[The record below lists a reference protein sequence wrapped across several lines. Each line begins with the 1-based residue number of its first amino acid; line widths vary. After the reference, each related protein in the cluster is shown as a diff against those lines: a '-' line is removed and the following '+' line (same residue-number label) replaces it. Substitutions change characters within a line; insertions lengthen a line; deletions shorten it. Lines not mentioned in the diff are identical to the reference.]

1 MSGNIT
7 LTDTLSINNKKLSID
22 LNGHT
27 ITAAN
32 NQRAFNI
39 SNDGTLEIK
48 DSVGKG
54 IIQGNGTVTGHGGAI
69 YMEGSGSALTIS
81 GGTIQG
87 FTASTSG
94 GGVYMSD
101 GTFNMTGGAIENCT
115 APEGAGVKMYPD
127 SGNTCTF
134 TMSDSAEIKNCSNDG
149 VSIAWSG
156 TSKFIMSGGT
166 IDNNKGYGLWTS
178 ARSNT
183 EILLSGGTI
192 TNSERYDMVIHTG
205 VQLHVNN
212 ATVSGKIQN
221 RGTITGTENAE
232 FTGTVVNESVGKIV
246 SGKFER
252 IEDASATGVCNE
264 VEYEA
269 YVKLIGHRW
278 PDEST
283 LKAIQDKAHGNAQLK
298 FLSYVT
304 PNDME
309 NTLTIPEGVT
319 VTVDLTGK
327 QVAGENAEK
336 KIINHGNLTLIDS
349 GTGSTLSIPIEN
361 NGTLNANGGTVT
373 GEVTNKGTITTTGEK
388 ATQFS
393 GGVTN
398 ESDGKIENGT
408 FSGEVTNNGAINDG
422 TFSGKVKNNG
432 TIGNGN
438 FIGAVTNEKTGVIS
452 GGKFD
457 ESKLTNNG
465 GTLPPKPGDNKPDDT
480 NKDNDKKEDTEPV
493 APVVKRYDLT
503 VKNAEVTVK
512 DADGKAVE
520 FTKAEDGTLTAKV
533 PENAEVTVKYTA
545 PTDAI
550 VFDLWSINSD
560 AKLDVNVKEN
570 PLTFKMPAQAVT
582 IEAMTQDA
590 TIESEGPGVLGTA
603 AMIGVAGAGTAVLG
617 YTGYMIGTEL
627 YLNTVL
633 PAGAAIPQNTT
644 ELAKLL
650 DSPAD
655 DISPLT
661 GRELVARKVKALSIM
676 AGSYGEKQRAEFN
689 VVNDIPAM
697 RKLFAEWDTPIVQNP
712 FELGKQVMYPGAA
725 IENDFGWA
733 KLHPVVEG
741 YKNYHKMPYDRA
753 SWDLLSVVYLLHP
766 EYFTESEPGTVAV
779 DDKGF
784 TNFTPG
790 PDGRHRWLTAT
801 PEQLT
806 RLRDCI
812 VRTTTRAPK
821 HTEL

>member
-1 MSGNIT
+1 MRGDIK
-7 LTDTLSINNKKLSID
+7 LTGTLSINNKKLSID

-39 SNDGTLEIK
+39 SNGGTLEIK
-48 DSVGKG
+48 DSVGNG
-54 IIQGNGTVTGHGGAI
+54 IIQGNGTVTGSGGAI

-94 GGVYMSD
+94 GGVYMRD

-134 TMSDSAEIKNCSNDG
+134 TMSDLAEIKNCSNDG

-221 RGTITGTENAE
+221 RGTIIGTGNAE
-232 FTGTVVNESVGKIV
+232 FTGTVVNERVGEIK
-246 SGKFER
+246 SGKFKR
-252 IEDASATGVCNE
+252 IEDASPAGVRNE

-269 YVKLIGHRW
+269 YVKLIGYSW

-304 PNDME
+304 PNGIPNGME

-336 KIINHGNLTLIDS
+336 KIINYGNLTLIDS
-349 GTGSTLSIPIEN
+349 GTGGTLNIPIEN

-422 TFSGKVKNNG
+422 TFSGKVTNNG

-438 FIGAVTNEKTGVIS
+438 FTGAVTNEKTGVIS

-465 GTLPPKPGDNKPDDT
+465 GTLPPKPGDNKPGDNKPDDT

-550 VFDLWSINSD
+550 VFDLWSIISD

-570 PLTFKMPAQAVT
+570 PLTFKMPPQAVT
-582 IEAMTQDA
+582 IEVMTQDA

-650 DSPAD
+650 WTEAGKPAPAAVMAEDATDEQKALTWAVESQLISADKPAD
-655 DISPLT
+655 ASV
-661 GRELVARKVKALSIM
+661 GRWEVIRGWNRVKEM
-676 AGSYGEKQRAEFN
+676 K
-689 VVNDIPAM
+689 
-697 RKLFAEWDTPIVQNP
+697 
-712 FELGKQVMYPGAA
+712 
-725 IENDFGWA
+725 
-733 KLHPVVEG
+733 
-741 YKNYHKMPYDRA
+741 
-753 SWDLLSVVYLLHP
+753 
-766 EYFTESEPGTVAV
+766 
-779 DDKGF
+779 
-784 TNFTPG
+784 
-790 PDGRHRWLTAT
+790 
-801 PEQLT
+801 
-806 RLRDCI
+806 
-812 VRTTTRAPK
+812 
-821 HTEL
+821 

>member
-1 MSGNIT
+1 MKKRLISMALAVSMAVSIMPAPALATVGGGGTTLGDDAITLSDATGGTLSGTATSVSDLTELTAAAKKGGNVQLSGNIT
-7 LTDTLSINNKKLSID
+7 LTDTLSINSKKLSID

-39 SNDGTLEIK
+39 SNGGTLEIK
-48 DSVGKG
+48 DSVGNG

-178 ARSNT
+178 AGSNT

-205 VQLHVNN
+205 VQLHVND

-221 RGTITGTENAE
+221 RGTIIGTGSAE
-232 FTGTVVNESVGKIV
+232 FTGTVVNESKGTIK

-252 IEDASATGVCNE
+252 IEDASAAGVCNA

-298 FLSYVT
+298 FSSQVT
-304 PNDME
+304 PDDME

-327 QVAGENAEK
+327 QVAGINAEK

-349 GTGSTLSIPIEN
+349 GTGSTLNIPIEN

-422 TFSGKVKNNG
+422 TFSGEVTNNGAIENGTFSGKVTNNG

-438 FIGAVTNEKTGVIS
+438 FTGAVTNEQTGVIS

-480 NKDNDKKEDTEPV
+480 NKDNDKKEDT
-493 APVVKRYDLT
+493 YDLT

-650 DSPAD
+650 WTEAGKPAPAAVMAEDATDEQKALTWAVESQLISADKPAD
-655 DISPLT
+655 ASV
-661 GRELVARKVKALSIM
+661 GRWEVIRGWNRVKEM
-676 AGSYGEKQRAEFN
+676 K
-689 VVNDIPAM
+689 
-697 RKLFAEWDTPIVQNP
+697 
-712 FELGKQVMYPGAA
+712 
-725 IENDFGWA
+725 
-733 KLHPVVEG
+733 
-741 YKNYHKMPYDRA
+741 
-753 SWDLLSVVYLLHP
+753 
-766 EYFTESEPGTVAV
+766 
-779 DDKGF
+779 
-784 TNFTPG
+784 
-790 PDGRHRWLTAT
+790 
-801 PEQLT
+801 
-806 RLRDCI
+806 
-812 VRTTTRAPK
+812 
-821 HTEL
+821 

>member
-1 MSGNIT
+1 MKKRLISMALAVSMAVSIMPAPALATVGGGGTTLGDDAIT
-7 LTDTLSINNKKLSID
+7 LSDATGGTSSGTATPVSDLTGLTAAATKGGNVQLRGDIKLTGTLSINNKKLSID

-39 SNDGTLEIK
+39 SNGGTLEIK
-48 DSVGKG
+48 DSVGNG
-54 IIQGNGTVTGHGGAI
+54 IIQGNGTVTGSGGAI

-94 GGVYMSD
+94 GGVYMRD

-134 TMSDSAEIKNCSNDG
+134 TMSDLAEIKNCSNDG

-192 TNSERYDMVIHTG
+192 TNSERHDMVIHTG

-221 RGTITGTENAE
+221 RGTIIGTGNAE
-232 FTGTVVNESVGKIV
+232 FTGTVVNERVGEIK
-246 SGKFER
+246 SGKFKR
-252 IEDASATGVCNE
+252 IEDASPAGVRNE

-269 YVKLIGHRW
+269 YVKLIGYSW

-304 PNDME
+304 PNGIPNGME

-336 KIINHGNLTLIDS
+336 KIINYGNLTLIDS
-349 GTGSTLSIPIEN
+349 GTGGTLNIPIEN

-422 TFSGKVKNNG
+422 TFSGKVTNNG

-438 FIGAVTNEKTGVIS
+438 FTGAVTNEKTGVIS

-465 GTLPPKPGDNKPDDT
+465 GTLPPKPGDNKPGDNKPDDT
-480 NKDNDKKEDTEPV
+480 NKDNDKKEDT
-493 APVVKRYDLT
+493 YDLT

-650 DSPAD
+650 WTEAGKPAPAAVMAEDATDEQKALTWAVESQLISADKPAD
-655 DISPLT
+655 ASV
-661 GRELVARKVKALSIM
+661 GRWEVIRGWNRVKEM
-676 AGSYGEKQRAEFN
+676 K
-689 VVNDIPAM
+689 
-697 RKLFAEWDTPIVQNP
+697 
-712 FELGKQVMYPGAA
+712 
-725 IENDFGWA
+725 
-733 KLHPVVEG
+733 
-741 YKNYHKMPYDRA
+741 
-753 SWDLLSVVYLLHP
+753 
-766 EYFTESEPGTVAV
+766 
-779 DDKGF
+779 
-784 TNFTPG
+784 
-790 PDGRHRWLTAT
+790 
-801 PEQLT
+801 
-806 RLRDCI
+806 
-812 VRTTTRAPK
+812 
-821 HTEL
+821 

>member
-39 SNDGTLEIK
+39 NGGTLEIK
-48 DSVGKG
+48 DSVGNG

-94 GGVYMSD
+94 GGVYMSG

-115 APEGAGVKMYPD
+115 ASEGAGVKMYPD

-178 ARSNT
+178 AYSNT

-192 TNSERYDMVIHTG
+192 TNSERYDMVILQG

-212 ATVSGKIQN
+212 ATVSGKIRN
-221 RGTITGTENAE
+221 LGTITGEGSAE
-232 FTGTVVNESVGKIV
+232 FTGTVVNESKGTIK

-252 IEDASATGVCNE
+252 IEDASAAGVCNA

-298 FLSYVT
+298 FSSQVT
-304 PNDME
+304 PDDME
-309 NTLTIPEGVT
+309 NTLTIPEDVT

-349 GTGSTLSIPIEN
+349 GTGSTLNIPIEN

-422 TFSGKVKNNG
+422 TFSGNVTNNG

-438 FIGAVTNEKTGVIS
+438 FTGDVTNEQTGVIS

-465 GTLPPKPGDNKPDDT
+465 GTLPPKPGDNKPGDNKPDDT
-480 NKDNDKKEDTEPV
+480 NKDNDKKEDT
-493 APVVKRYDLT
+493 YDLT

-633 PAGAAIPQNTT
+633 PAGAAIPQTTT

-650 DSPAD
+650 WTEAGKPAPAAVMAEDATDEQKALTWAVESQLISVDKPAD
-655 DISPLT
+655 ASV
-661 GRELVARKVKALSIM
+661 GRWEVIRGWNRVKEM
-676 AGSYGEKQRAEFN
+676 K
-689 VVNDIPAM
+689 
-697 RKLFAEWDTPIVQNP
+697 
-712 FELGKQVMYPGAA
+712 
-725 IENDFGWA
+725 
-733 KLHPVVEG
+733 
-741 YKNYHKMPYDRA
+741 
-753 SWDLLSVVYLLHP
+753 
-766 EYFTESEPGTVAV
+766 
-779 DDKGF
+779 
-784 TNFTPG
+784 
-790 PDGRHRWLTAT
+790 
-801 PEQLT
+801 
-806 RLRDCI
+806 
-812 VRTTTRAPK
+812 
-821 HTEL
+821 

>member
-1 MSGNIT
+1 MSGDIA
-7 LTDTLSINNKKLSID
+7 LTGTLSINNKNLSID

-32 NQRAFNI
+32 NQGAFNI
-39 SNDGTLEIK
+39 NGGTLEIK
-48 DSVGKG
+48 DSVGNG
-54 IIQGNGTVTGHGGAI
+54 IIQGNGTVTGRGGAI
-69 YMEGSGSALTIS
+69 YMKGSGSALTIS

-115 APEGAGVKMYPD
+115 AHEGAGVEVYPD
-127 SGNTCTF
+127 PGKTCTF
-134 TMSDSAEIKNCSNDG
+134 TMSGSAEIKNCSNDG
-149 VSIAWSG
+149 VSV
-156 TSKFIMSGGT
+156 TSAAGGQKSEFIMNGGT
-166 IDNNKGYGLWTS
+166 IQGTKGRGVCAFEDNASITLN
-178 ARSNT
+178 
-183 EILLSGGTI
+183 GGTI
-192 TNSERYDMVIHTG
+192 KYTDPENFNVDIRSGATLTANNG
-205 VQLHVNN
+205 V
-212 ATVSGKIQN
+212 TVSGKVFN
-221 RGTITGTENAE
+221 MRGTIQGDGTAQ
-232 FTGTVVNESVGKIV
+232 FTGTVENAGTGKIE
-246 SGKFER
+246 SGIFNR
-252 IEDASATGVCNE
+252 IEDRRQGGTFGNIQCDEFV
-264 VEYEA
+264 Y
-269 YVKLIGHRW
+269 LINNGW
-278 PDEST
+278 PEFNS
-283 LKAIQDKAHGNAQLK
+283 QPGSSFSLK
-298 FLSYVT
+298 FLSYVSAPT
-304 PNDME
+304 MT

-327 QVAGENAEK
+327 QVAGKDAEK

-349 GTGSTLSIPIEN
+349 GTGSTLNIPIEN
-361 NGTLNANGGTVT
+361 YGTLNANGGTVT

-422 TFSGKVKNNG
+422 TFSGKVTNNG

-438 FIGAVTNEKTGVIS
+438 FTGAVTNEKTGVIS

-457 ESKLTNNG
+457 ESQLTNNG

-480 NKDNDKKEDTEPV
+480 NKDNDKKEDT
-493 APVVKRYDLT
+493 YDLT

-533 PENAEVTVKYTA
+533 PKNAEVTVKYTA

-650 DSPAD
+650 WTEAGKPAPAAVMAEDATDEQKALTWAVESQLISADKPAD
-655 DISPLT
+655 ASV
-661 GRELVARKVKALSIM
+661 GRWEVIRGWNRVKEM
-676 AGSYGEKQRAEFN
+676 K
-689 VVNDIPAM
+689 
-697 RKLFAEWDTPIVQNP
+697 
-712 FELGKQVMYPGAA
+712 
-725 IENDFGWA
+725 
-733 KLHPVVEG
+733 
-741 YKNYHKMPYDRA
+741 
-753 SWDLLSVVYLLHP
+753 
-766 EYFTESEPGTVAV
+766 
-779 DDKGF
+779 
-784 TNFTPG
+784 
-790 PDGRHRWLTAT
+790 
-801 PEQLT
+801 
-806 RLRDCI
+806 
-812 VRTTTRAPK
+812 
-821 HTEL
+821 

>member
-1 MSGNIT
+1 MKKRLISMALAVSMAVSIMPAPALATVGGGGTTLGDDAITLSDATGGTSSGTATPVSDWTGLTDAVRKGGNVQLSGNIA
-7 LTDTLSINNKKLSID
+7 LTDTLSINNKILSID

-39 SNDGTLEIK
+39 NGGKLEIK
-48 DSVGKG
+48 DSVGNG
-54 IIQGNGTVTGHGGAI
+54 IIQGNGTVTGSGGAI

-134 TMSDSAEIKNCSNDG
+134 TMSDLAEIKNCSNDG

-221 RGTITGTENAE
+221 RGTIIGTGNAE
-232 FTGTVVNESVGKIV
+232 FTGTVVNERVGEIK
-246 SGKFER
+246 SGKFKR
-252 IEDASATGVCNE
+252 IEDASPAGVRNE

-269 YVKLIGHRW
+269 YVKLIGYSW

-304 PNDME
+304 PNGIPNGME

-336 KIINHGNLTLIDS
+336 KIINYGNLTLIDS
-349 GTGSTLSIPIEN
+349 GTGGTLNIPIEN

-422 TFSGKVKNNG
+422 TFSGKVTNNG

-438 FIGAVTNEKTGVIS
+438 FTGAVTNEKTGVIS

-465 GTLPPKPGDNKPDDT
+465 GTLPPKPGDNKPGDNKPDDT
-480 NKDNDKKEDTEPV
+480 NKDNDKKEDT
-493 APVVKRYDLT
+493 YDLT

-650 DSPAD
+650 WTEAGKPAPAAVMAEDATDEQKALTWAVESQLISADKPAD
-655 DISPLT
+655 ASV
-661 GRELVARKVKALSIM
+661 GRWEVIRGWNRVKEM
-676 AGSYGEKQRAEFN
+676 K
-689 VVNDIPAM
+689 
-697 RKLFAEWDTPIVQNP
+697 
-712 FELGKQVMYPGAA
+712 
-725 IENDFGWA
+725 
-733 KLHPVVEG
+733 
-741 YKNYHKMPYDRA
+741 
-753 SWDLLSVVYLLHP
+753 
-766 EYFTESEPGTVAV
+766 
-779 DDKGF
+779 
-784 TNFTPG
+784 
-790 PDGRHRWLTAT
+790 
-801 PEQLT
+801 
-806 RLRDCI
+806 
-812 VRTTTRAPK
+812 
-821 HTEL
+821 

>member
-1 MSGNIT
+1 MNGDIT

-27 ITAAN
+27 ITAAS

-39 SNDGTLEIK
+39 SNGGTLEIK
-48 DSVGKG
+48 DSVGNG
-54 IIQGNGTVTGHGGAI
+54 IIQGNGTVTGSGGAI

-94 GGVYMSD
+94 GGVYMRD

-134 TMSDSAEIKNCSNDG
+134 TMSDLAEIKNCSNDG

-221 RGTITGTENAE
+221 RGTIIGTGNAE
-232 FTGTVVNESVGKIV
+232 FTGTVVNESAGKIE
-246 SGKFER
+246 SGKFKR
-252 IEDASATGVCNE
+252 IEDASTAGVCNE

-269 YVKLIGHRW
+269 YVKLIGYSW

-304 PNDME
+304 PNGIPNGME

-336 KIINHGNLTLIDS
+336 KIINYGNLTLIDS
-349 GTGSTLSIPIEN
+349 GTGGTLNIPIEN

-373 GEVTNKGTITTTGEK
+373 GEVTN
-388 ATQFS
+388 
-393 GGVTN
+393 
-398 ESDGKIENGT
+398 
-408 FSGEVTNNGAINDG
+408 NGAINDG
-422 TFSGKVKNNG
+422 TFSGKVTNNG

-438 FIGAVTNEKTGVIS
+438 FTGAVTNEKTGVIS

-550 VFDLWSINSD
+550 VFDLWSIISD

-650 DSPAD
+650 WTEAGKPAPAAVMAEDATDEQKALTWAVESQLISADKPAD
-655 DISPLT
+655 ASV
-661 GRELVARKVKALSIM
+661 GRWEVIRGWNRVKEM
-676 AGSYGEKQRAEFN
+676 K
-689 VVNDIPAM
+689 
-697 RKLFAEWDTPIVQNP
+697 
-712 FELGKQVMYPGAA
+712 
-725 IENDFGWA
+725 
-733 KLHPVVEG
+733 
-741 YKNYHKMPYDRA
+741 
-753 SWDLLSVVYLLHP
+753 
-766 EYFTESEPGTVAV
+766 
-779 DDKGF
+779 
-784 TNFTPG
+784 
-790 PDGRHRWLTAT
+790 
-801 PEQLT
+801 
-806 RLRDCI
+806 
-812 VRTTTRAPK
+812 
-821 HTEL
+821 

>member
-7 LTDTLSINNKKLSID
+7 LTGTLSINNKKLSID

-27 ITAAN
+27 IAAAN

-39 SNDGTLEIK
+39 SNGGTLEIK
-48 DSVGKG
+48 DSVGNG
-54 IIQGNGTVTGHGGAI
+54 IIQGNGTVTGSGGAI

-94 GGVYMSD
+94 GGVYMRD

-115 APEGAGVKMYPD
+115 ASEGAGVKMYPD

-149 VSIAWSG
+149 VSIASSG
-156 TSKFIMSGGT
+156 TSKFTMSGGT

-178 ARSNT
+178 SGSNT
-183 EILLSGGTI
+183 EITLSGGTI

-232 FTGTVVNESVGKIV
+232 FTGTVVNESAGKIE
-246 SGKFER
+246 SGKFKR
-252 IEDASATGVCNE
+252 IEDASTAGVCNA

-269 YVKLIGHRW
+269 YVKLIDYSW

-283 LKAIQDKAHGNAQLK
+283 LRAIQDKAHGNAQLK

-304 PNDME
+304 PYGIPPYAMD

-336 KIINHGNLTLIDS
+336 KIINYGNLTLIDS
-349 GTGSTLSIPIEN
+349 GTGGTLNIPIEN
-361 NGTLNANGGTVT
+361 DGTLNANGGTVT

-422 TFSGKVKNNG
+422 TFSGKVTNNG

-438 FIGAVTNEKTGVIS
+438 FTGAVINEKTGVIS

-457 ESKLTNNG
+457 ENKLTNNG

-480 NKDNDKKEDTEPV
+480 NKDNDKKEDT
-493 APVVKRYDLT
+493 YDLT

-533 PENAEVTVKYTA
+533 PKNAEVTVKYTA

-650 DSPAD
+650 WTEADKPAPAAVMAEDATDEQKALTWAVESQLISADKPAD
-655 DISPLT
+655 ASV
-661 GRELVARKVKALSIM
+661 GRWEVIRGWNRVKEM
-676 AGSYGEKQRAEFN
+676 K
-689 VVNDIPAM
+689 
-697 RKLFAEWDTPIVQNP
+697 
-712 FELGKQVMYPGAA
+712 
-725 IENDFGWA
+725 
-733 KLHPVVEG
+733 
-741 YKNYHKMPYDRA
+741 
-753 SWDLLSVVYLLHP
+753 
-766 EYFTESEPGTVAV
+766 
-779 DDKGF
+779 
-784 TNFTPG
+784 
-790 PDGRHRWLTAT
+790 
-801 PEQLT
+801 
-806 RLRDCI
+806 
-812 VRTTTRAPK
+812 
-821 HTEL
+821 

>member
-7 LTDTLSINNKKLSID
+7 LTGTLSINNKKLSID

-27 ITAAN
+27 IAAAN

-39 SNDGTLEIK
+39 SNGGTLEIK
-48 DSVGKG
+48 DSVGNG
-54 IIQGNGTVTGHGGAI
+54 IIQGNGTVTGSGGAI

-87 FTASTSG
+87 TKGRGVCAFEDNASITL
-94 GGVYMSD
+94 
-101 GTFNMTGGAIENCT
+101 N
-115 APEGAGVKMYPD
+115 
-127 SGNTCTF
+127 
-134 TMSDSAEIKNCSNDG
+134 
-149 VSIAWSG
+149 
-156 TSKFIMSGGT
+156 GGT
-166 IDNNKGYGLWTS
+166 IKYTDPENFNVDIRFGATLTANN
-178 ARSNT
+178 
-183 EILLSGGTI
+183 
-192 TNSERYDMVIHTG
+192 G
-205 VQLHVNN
+205 V
-212 ATVSGKIQN
+212 TVSGKVFN
-221 RGTITGTENAE
+221 MRGTIQGDGTAQ
-232 FTGTVVNESVGKIV
+232 FTGTVENAGTGKIE
-246 SGKFER
+246 SGIFNR
-252 IEDASATGVCNE
+252 IEDRRQGGTFGNIQCDEFVHLINTG
-264 VEYEA
+264 
-269 YVKLIGHRW
+269 W
-278 PDEST
+278 PEFNS
-283 LKAIQDKAHGNAQLK
+283 QPGSSFSLK
-298 FLSYVT
+298 FLSYVSAPT
-304 PNDME
+304 MT

-336 KIINHGNLTLIDS
+336 KIINYGNLTLIDS
-349 GTGSTLSIPIEN
+349 GTGGTLNIPIEN
-361 NGTLNANGGTVT
+361 DGTLNANGGTVT

-422 TFSGKVKNNG
+422 TFSGKVTNNG

-438 FIGAVTNEKTGVIS
+438 FTGAVTNEKAGVIS

-550 VFDLWSINSD
+550 VFDLWSIISD

-570 PLTFKMPAQAVT
+570 PLTFKMPPQAVT
-582 IEAMTQDA
+582 IEVMTQDA

-650 DSPAD
+650 WTEAGKPAPAAVMAEDATDEQKALTWAVESQLISADKPAD
-655 DISPLT
+655 ASV
-661 GRELVARKVKALSIM
+661 GRWEVIRGWNRVKEM
-676 AGSYGEKQRAEFN
+676 K
-689 VVNDIPAM
+689 
-697 RKLFAEWDTPIVQNP
+697 
-712 FELGKQVMYPGAA
+712 
-725 IENDFGWA
+725 
-733 KLHPVVEG
+733 
-741 YKNYHKMPYDRA
+741 
-753 SWDLLSVVYLLHP
+753 
-766 EYFTESEPGTVAV
+766 
-779 DDKGF
+779 
-784 TNFTPG
+784 
-790 PDGRHRWLTAT
+790 
-801 PEQLT
+801 
-806 RLRDCI
+806 
-812 VRTTTRAPK
+812 
-821 HTEL
+821 

>member
-1 MSGNIT
+1 MSDDIT
-7 LTDTLSINNKKLSID
+7 LTGTLSINNKKLSID

-48 DSVGKG
+48 DSVGNG

-94 GGVYMSD
+94 GGVYMSG

-115 APEGAGVKMYPD
+115 ASEGAGVKMYPD

-166 IDNNKGYGLWTS
+166 IDNNKGYDLWTS
-178 ARSNT
+178 AYSNT

-192 TNSERYDMVIHTG
+192 TNSERYDMVILQG

-212 ATVSGKIQN
+212 ATVSGKIRN
-221 RGTITGTENAE
+221 LGTITGEGSAE
-232 FTGTVVNESVGKIV
+232 FTGTVVNESKGTIK

-252 IEDASATGVCNE
+252 IEDASAAGVCNA

-298 FLSYVT
+298 FSSQVT
-304 PNDME
+304 PDDME

-327 QVAGENAEK
+327 QVAGINAEK

-349 GTGSTLSIPIEN
+349 GTGSTLNIPIEN

-408 FSGEVTNNGAINDG
+408 FSGKVT
-422 TFSGKVKNNG
+422 NNG

-438 FIGAVTNEKTGVIS
+438 FTGAVTNEQTGVIS

-465 GTLPPKPGDNKPDDT
+465 GTLPPKPGDNKPGDNKPDDT
-480 NKDNDKKEDTEPV
+480 NKDNDKKEDT
-493 APVVKRYDLT
+493 YDLT

-650 DSPAD
+650 WTEAGKPAPAAVMAEDATDEQKALTWAVESQLISADKPAD
-655 DISPLT
+655 ASV
-661 GRELVARKVKALSIM
+661 GRWEVIRGWNRVKEM
-676 AGSYGEKQRAEFN
+676 K
-689 VVNDIPAM
+689 
-697 RKLFAEWDTPIVQNP
+697 
-712 FELGKQVMYPGAA
+712 
-725 IENDFGWA
+725 
-733 KLHPVVEG
+733 
-741 YKNYHKMPYDRA
+741 
-753 SWDLLSVVYLLHP
+753 
-766 EYFTESEPGTVAV
+766 
-779 DDKGF
+779 
-784 TNFTPG
+784 
-790 PDGRHRWLTAT
+790 
-801 PEQLT
+801 
-806 RLRDCI
+806 
-812 VRTTTRAPK
+812 
-821 HTEL
+821 

>member
-1 MSGNIT
+1 MGGTSSGTATPVSDLTGLTAAATKGGNVQLSGNIT

-422 TFSGKVKNNG
+422 TFSGKVTNNG

-438 FIGAVTNEKTGVIS
+438 FTGAVTNEQTGVIS

-465 GTLPPKPGDNKPDDT
+465 GTLPPKPGDNKPGDNKPDDT
-480 NKDNDKKEDTEPV
+480 NKDNDKKEDT
-493 APVVKRYDLT
+493 YDLT

-570 PLTFKMPAQAVT
+570 PLTFTMPAQAVT

-650 DSPAD
+650 WTEAGKPAPAAVMAEDATDEQKALTWAVESQLISADKPAD
-655 DISPLT
+655 ASV
-661 GRELVARKVKALSIM
+661 GRWEVIRGWNRVKEM
-676 AGSYGEKQRAEFN
+676 K
-689 VVNDIPAM
+689 
-697 RKLFAEWDTPIVQNP
+697 
-712 FELGKQVMYPGAA
+712 
-725 IENDFGWA
+725 
-733 KLHPVVEG
+733 
-741 YKNYHKMPYDRA
+741 
-753 SWDLLSVVYLLHP
+753 
-766 EYFTESEPGTVAV
+766 
-779 DDKGF
+779 
-784 TNFTPG
+784 
-790 PDGRHRWLTAT
+790 
-801 PEQLT
+801 
-806 RLRDCI
+806 
-812 VRTTTRAPK
+812 
-821 HTEL
+821 

>member
-1 MSGNIT
+1 MKKRLISMALAVSMAVSIMPAPALATVGGGGTTPGDDAITLSDATGGTSSGTATSVSDLTGLRAAATNGGNVQLSGDIT
-7 LTDTLSINNKKLSID
+7 LTGTLSINNKELSID

-39 SNDGTLEIK
+39 SNGGTLEIK
-48 DSVGKG
+48 DSVGNG

-205 VQLHVNN
+205 VQLRVNN

-221 RGTITGTENAE
+221 RGTITGTGNAE
-232 FTGTVVNESVGKIV
+232 FTGTVVNESAGKIE
-246 SGKFER
+246 SGKFKR
-252 IEDASATGVCNE
+252 IEDASPAGVSNA

-269 YVKLIGHRW
+269 YVKLIGHSW
-278 PDEST
+278 PDKST
-283 LKAIQDKAHGNAQLK
+283 LRAIQDKAHGNAQLK

-304 PNDME
+304 PDDME
-309 NTLTIPEGVT
+309 NTLTIPEDVT

-327 QVAGENAEK
+327 QVAGENAE
-336 KIINHGNLTLIDS
+336 IINHGNLTLIDS
-349 GTGSTLSIPIEN
+349 GTGGTLNIPIEN

-373 GEVTNKGTITTTGEK
+373 GEVTNNG
-388 ATQFS
+388 A
-393 GGVTN
+393 
-398 ESDGKIENGT
+398 IENGT
-408 FSGEVTNNGAINDG
+408 FSGEVTNNGAIENG
-422 TFSGKVKNNG
+422 TFSGNVTNNG

-438 FIGAVTNEKTGVIS
+438 FTGTVTNEQTGVIS

-457 ESKLTNNG
+457 ENKLINNG
-465 GTLPPKPGDNKPDDT
+465 GTLPQKPGDNKPDDT
-480 NKDNDKKEDTEPV
+480 NKDNE
-493 APVVKRYDLT
+493 RYDLT
-503 VKNAEVTVK
+503 VKNAEVTVT

-520 FTKAEDGTLTAKV
+520 IAKAEDGTLTAKV

-570 PLTFKMPAQAVT
+570 PLTFTMPDKAVT

-650 DSPAD
+650 WTEAGKPAPAAVMAEDATDEQKALTWAVESQLISADKPAD
-655 DISPLT
+655 ASV
-661 GRELVARKVKALSIM
+661 GRWEVIRGWNRVKEM
-676 AGSYGEKQRAEFN
+676 K
-689 VVNDIPAM
+689 
-697 RKLFAEWDTPIVQNP
+697 
-712 FELGKQVMYPGAA
+712 
-725 IENDFGWA
+725 
-733 KLHPVVEG
+733 
-741 YKNYHKMPYDRA
+741 
-753 SWDLLSVVYLLHP
+753 
-766 EYFTESEPGTVAV
+766 
-779 DDKGF
+779 
-784 TNFTPG
+784 
-790 PDGRHRWLTAT
+790 
-801 PEQLT
+801 
-806 RLRDCI
+806 
-812 VRTTTRAPK
+812 
-821 HTEL
+821 

>member
-7 LTDTLSINNKKLSID
+7 LTDTLSINNKILSID

-39 SNDGTLEIK
+39 NGGKLEIK
-48 DSVGKG
+48 DSVGNG
-54 IIQGNGTVTGHGGAI
+54 IIQGNGTVTGSGGAI
-69 YMEGSGSALTIS
+69 YMKGSGSALTIS

-87 FTASTSG
+87 FTVSAHG
-94 GGVYMSD
+94 GGVYMSG
-101 GTFNMTGGAIENCT
+101 GTFTMTGGKIYNCSSSDTYLSGGGVFMAEGTFDMSGGSIENCT
-115 APEGAGVKMYPD
+115 AHEGAGVKVYPD
-127 SGNTCTF
+127 PGKTCAFIMSGL
-134 TMSDSAEIKNCSNDG
+134 AEIKNCSNDG
-149 VSIAWSG
+149 VSIASSG
-156 TSKFIMSGGT
+156 TSKFTMSGGT

-178 ARSNT
+178 DCRDTGNT

-192 TNSERYDMVIHTG
+192 INSEDYDMVIHKKVTL
-205 VQLHVNN
+205 QVNS
-212 ATVSGKIQN
+212 ATVSGKIRN
-221 RGTITGTENAE
+221 FGTITGEGSAE
-232 FTGTVVNESVGKIV
+232 FTGTVVNESAGMIK

-252 IEDASATGVCNE
+252 IEDASTVGVCNE
-264 VEYEA
+264 VKYEA
-269 YVKLIGHRW
+269 YVKLIGRSW
-278 PDEST
+278 PNEET
-283 LKAIQDKAHGNAQLK
+283 LRQLQNKVRGNAQLK

-304 PNDME
+304 PKDMD

-327 QVAGENAEK
+327 QVAGEDAEK
-336 KIINHGNLTLIDS
+336 KIINYGNLTLIDS

-408 FSGEVTNNGAINDG
+408 FSGEVTNNGAIENG
-422 TFSGKVKNNG
+422 TFSGKVTNNG

-438 FIGAVTNEKTGVIS
+438 FTGAVTNEQTGVIS

-465 GTLPPKPGDNKPDDT
+465 GTLPPKPGDNKPGDNKPDDT
-480 NKDNDKKEDTEPV
+480 NKDNDKKEDT
-493 APVVKRYDLT
+493 YDLT

-570 PLTFKMPAQAVT
+570 PLTFTMPAQAVT

-650 DSPAD
+650 WTEAGKPAPAAVMAEDATDEQKALTWAVESQLISADKPAD
-655 DISPLT
+655 ASV
-661 GRELVARKVKALSIM
+661 GRWEVIRGWNRVKEM
-676 AGSYGEKQRAEFN
+676 K
-689 VVNDIPAM
+689 
-697 RKLFAEWDTPIVQNP
+697 
-712 FELGKQVMYPGAA
+712 
-725 IENDFGWA
+725 
-733 KLHPVVEG
+733 
-741 YKNYHKMPYDRA
+741 
-753 SWDLLSVVYLLHP
+753 
-766 EYFTESEPGTVAV
+766 
-779 DDKGF
+779 
-784 TNFTPG
+784 
-790 PDGRHRWLTAT
+790 
-801 PEQLT
+801 
-806 RLRDCI
+806 
-812 VRTTTRAPK
+812 
-821 HTEL
+821 

>member
-1 MSGNIT
+1 MSGDIT
-7 LTDTLSINNKKLSID
+7 LTGTLSINNKKLSID

-48 DSVGKG
+48 DSVGNG
-54 IIQGNGTVTGHGGAI
+54 IIQGNGTVTGSGGAI

-94 GGVYMSD
+94 GGVYMRD

-178 ARSNT
+178 SGSNT
-183 EILLSGGTI
+183 EITLSGGTI
-192 TNSERYDMVIHTG
+192 TNSESYDMVIHRKVTL
-205 VQLHVNN
+205 QVNS
-212 ATVSGKIQN
+212 ATVSGKIRN
-221 RGTITGTENAE
+221 FGTITGTGNAE
-232 FTGTVVNESVGKIV
+232 FTGTVVNESAGKIE
-246 SGKFER
+246 SGKFKR
-252 IEDASATGVCNE
+252 IEDASTAGVRNA

-283 LKAIQDKAHGNAQLK
+283 LRAIQDKAHGNAQLK

-336 KIINHGNLTLIDS
+336 KIVNHGNLTLIDS
-349 GTGSTLSIPIEN
+349 GTGSTLNIPIEN

-408 FSGEVTNNGAINDG
+408 FSGEVTNNGAIENG
-422 TFSGKVKNNG
+422 TFSGKVTNNG

-438 FIGAVTNEKTGVIS
+438 FTGAVTNEQTGVIS

-465 GTLPPKPGDNKPDDT
+465 GTLPPKPGDNKPGDNKPDDT
-480 NKDNDKKEDTEPV
+480 NKDNDKKEDT
-493 APVVKRYDLT
+493 YDLT

-570 PLTFKMPAQAVT
+570 PLTFKMPPQAVT

-650 DSPAD
+650 WTEAGKPAPAAVMAEDATDEQKALTWAVESQLISADKPAD
-655 DISPLT
+655 ASV
-661 GRELVARKVKALSIM
+661 GRWEVIRGWNRVKEM
-676 AGSYGEKQRAEFN
+676 K
-689 VVNDIPAM
+689 
-697 RKLFAEWDTPIVQNP
+697 
-712 FELGKQVMYPGAA
+712 
-725 IENDFGWA
+725 
-733 KLHPVVEG
+733 
-741 YKNYHKMPYDRA
+741 
-753 SWDLLSVVYLLHP
+753 
-766 EYFTESEPGTVAV
+766 
-779 DDKGF
+779 
-784 TNFTPG
+784 
-790 PDGRHRWLTAT
+790 
-801 PEQLT
+801 
-806 RLRDCI
+806 
-812 VRTTTRAPK
+812 
-821 HTEL
+821 

>member
-1 MSGNIT
+1 MSGDIT
-7 LTDTLSINNKKLSID
+7 LTGTLYINNKELSID

-39 SNDGTLEIK
+39 SNGGTLEIK

-54 IIQGNGTVTGHGGAI
+54 IIQGNGTVTGRGGAI

-87 FTASTSG
+87 FTVSAHGGGVYMSGGTFTMTGGKIYNCSSSGTNLSG
-94 GGVYMSD
+94 GGVYMAE
-101 GTFNMTGGAIENCT
+101 GTFDMSGGSIENCT
-115 APEGAGVKMYPD
+115 AHEGAGVEVYPD
-127 SGNTCTF
+127 PGKTCTF
-134 TMSDSAEIKNCSNDG
+134 TMSGSAEIKNCSNDG
-149 VSIAWSG
+149 VSV
-156 TSKFIMSGGT
+156 TSAAGGQKSEFIMNGGT
-166 IDNNKGYGLWTS
+166 IQGTKGRGVCAFEDNASITLN
-178 ARSNT
+178 
-183 EILLSGGTI
+183 GGTI
-192 TNSERYDMVIHTG
+192 KYTDPENFNVDIRFGATLTANNG
-205 VQLHVNN
+205 V
-212 ATVSGKIQN
+212 TVSGKVFN
-221 RGTITGTENAE
+221 MRGTIQGDGTAQ
-232 FTGTVVNESVGKIV
+232 FTGTVENAGTGKIE
-246 SGKFER
+246 SGIFNR
-252 IEDASATGVCNE
+252 IEDRRQGGTFGNIQCDEFVHLINTG
-264 VEYEA
+264 
-269 YVKLIGHRW
+269 W
-278 PDEST
+278 PEFNS
-283 LKAIQDKAHGNAQLK
+283 QPGSSFSLK
-298 FLSYVT
+298 FLSYVSAPT
-304 PNDME
+304 MT

-336 KIINHGNLTLIDS
+336 KIINYGNLTLIDS
-349 GTGSTLSIPIEN
+349 GTGSTLNIPIEN
-361 NGTLNANGGTVT
+361 YGTLNANGGTVT
-373 GEVTNKGTITTTGEK
+373 
-388 ATQFS
+388 
-393 GGVTN
+393 
-398 ESDGKIENGT
+398 
-408 FSGEVTNNGAINDG
+408 GEVTNNGAINDG
-422 TFSGKVKNNG
+422 TFSGKVTNNG

-438 FIGAVTNEKTGVIS
+438 FTGAVTNEQTGVIS

-570 PLTFKMPAQAVT
+570 PLTFRMPAQAVT

-650 DSPAD
+650 WTEAGKPAPAAVMAEDATDEQKALTWAVESQLISADKPAD
-655 DISPLT
+655 ASV
-661 GRELVARKVKALSIM
+661 GRWEVIRGWNRVKEM
-676 AGSYGEKQRAEFN
+676 K
-689 VVNDIPAM
+689 
-697 RKLFAEWDTPIVQNP
+697 
-712 FELGKQVMYPGAA
+712 
-725 IENDFGWA
+725 
-733 KLHPVVEG
+733 
-741 YKNYHKMPYDRA
+741 
-753 SWDLLSVVYLLHP
+753 
-766 EYFTESEPGTVAV
+766 
-779 DDKGF
+779 
-784 TNFTPG
+784 
-790 PDGRHRWLTAT
+790 
-801 PEQLT
+801 
-806 RLRDCI
+806 
-812 VRTTTRAPK
+812 
-821 HTEL
+821 

>member
-1 MSGNIT
+1 MSGDIT
-7 LTDTLSINNKKLSID
+7 LTGTLSINNKKLSID

-39 SNDGTLEIK
+39 SNGGTLEIK
-48 DSVGKG
+48 DSVGNG
-54 IIQGNGTVTGHGGAI
+54 IIQGNGTVTGSGGAI

-87 FTASTSG
+87 FTASISG
-94 GGVYMSD
+94 GGVYMRD

-149 VSIAWSG
+149 VSIASSG
-156 TSKFIMSGGT
+156 TSKFTMSGGT

-336 KIINHGNLTLIDS
+336 KIINYGNLTLIDS

-361 NGTLNANGGTVT
+361 DGTLNANGGTVT

-422 TFSGKVKNNG
+422 TFSGKVTNNG

-438 FIGAVTNEKTGVIS
+438 FTGAVTNEQTGVIS

-465 GTLPPKPGDNKPDDT
+465 GTLPPKPGDNKPGDNKPDDT
-480 NKDNDKKEDTEPV
+480 NKDNDKKEDT
-493 APVVKRYDLT
+493 YDLT

-570 PLTFKMPAQAVT
+570 PLTFKMPPQAVT

-650 DSPAD
+650 WTEAGKPAPAAVMAEDATDEQKALTWAVESQLISADKPAD
-655 DISPLT
+655 ASV
-661 GRELVARKVKALSIM
+661 GRWEVIRGWNRVKEM
-676 AGSYGEKQRAEFN
+676 K
-689 VVNDIPAM
+689 
-697 RKLFAEWDTPIVQNP
+697 
-712 FELGKQVMYPGAA
+712 
-725 IENDFGWA
+725 
-733 KLHPVVEG
+733 
-741 YKNYHKMPYDRA
+741 
-753 SWDLLSVVYLLHP
+753 
-766 EYFTESEPGTVAV
+766 
-779 DDKGF
+779 
-784 TNFTPG
+784 
-790 PDGRHRWLTAT
+790 
-801 PEQLT
+801 
-806 RLRDCI
+806 
-812 VRTTTRAPK
+812 
-821 HTEL
+821 

>member
-1 MSGNIT
+1 MSGNTT

-27 ITAAN
+27 ITAAI

-39 SNDGTLEIK
+39 SNGGTLEIK
-48 DSVGKG
+48 DSVGNG

-94 GGVYMSD
+94 GGVYMSG

-115 APEGAGVKMYPD
+115 ASEGAGVKMYPD

-178 ARSNT
+178 AYSNT

-192 TNSERYDMVIHTG
+192 TNSERYDMVILQG

-212 ATVSGKIQN
+212 ATVSGKIRN
-221 RGTITGTENAE
+221 LGTITGEGSAE
-232 FTGTVVNESVGKIV
+232 FTGTVVNESKGTIK

-252 IEDASATGVCNE
+252 IEDASAAGVCNA

-298 FLSYVT
+298 FSSQVT
-304 PNDME
+304 PDDME
-309 NTLTIPEGVT
+309 NTLTIPEDVT

-327 QVAGENAEK
+327 QVAGENENAEK

-349 GTGSTLSIPIEN
+349 GTGSTLNIPIEN
-361 NGTLNANGGTVT
+361 YGTLNANGGTVT

-398 ESDGKIENGT
+398 ESNGKIENGT
-408 FSGEVTNNGAINDG
+408 FSGEVTNNGAIENG
-422 TFSGKVKNNG
+422 TFSGKVTNNG

-438 FIGAVTNEKTGVIS
+438 FTGAVTNEQTGVIS

-465 GTLPPKPGDNKPDDT
+465 GTLPPKPGDNKPGDNKPDDT
-480 NKDNDKKEDTEPV
+480 NKDNDKKEDT
-493 APVVKRYDLT
+493 YDLT

-650 DSPAD
+650 WTEAGKPAPAAVMAEDATDEQKALTWAVESQLISADKPAD
-655 DISPLT
+655 ASV
-661 GRELVARKVKALSIM
+661 GRWEVIRGWNRVKEM
-676 AGSYGEKQRAEFN
+676 K
-689 VVNDIPAM
+689 
-697 RKLFAEWDTPIVQNP
+697 
-712 FELGKQVMYPGAA
+712 
-725 IENDFGWA
+725 
-733 KLHPVVEG
+733 
-741 YKNYHKMPYDRA
+741 
-753 SWDLLSVVYLLHP
+753 
-766 EYFTESEPGTVAV
+766 
-779 DDKGF
+779 
-784 TNFTPG
+784 
-790 PDGRHRWLTAT
+790 
-801 PEQLT
+801 
-806 RLRDCI
+806 
-812 VRTTTRAPK
+812 
-821 HTEL
+821 

>member
-7 LTDTLSINNKKLSID
+7 LTGTLSINNKKLSID

-27 ITAAN
+27 IAAAN

-39 SNDGTLEIK
+39 SNGGTLEIK
-48 DSVGKG
+48 DSVGNG
-54 IIQGNGTVTGHGGAI
+54 IIQGNGTVTGSGGAI

-94 GGVYMSD
+94 GGVYMRD

-115 APEGAGVKMYPD
+115 ASEGAGVKMYPD

-156 TSKFIMSGGT
+156 TSKFTMSGGT

-178 ARSNT
+178 DCRDTGNT

-192 TNSERYDMVIHTG
+192 INSEDYDMVIHKKVTL
-205 VQLHVNN
+205 QVNS
-212 ATVSGKIQN
+212 ATVSGKIRN
-221 RGTITGTENAE
+221 FGTIIGEGSAE
-232 FTGTVVNESVGKIV
+232 FTGTVVNESAGMIK

-252 IEDASATGVCNE
+252 IEDASTVGVCNE
-264 VEYEA
+264 VKYEA
-269 YVKLIGHRW
+269 YVKLIGRSW
-278 PDEST
+278 PNEET
-283 LKAIQDKAHGNAQLK
+283 LRQLQNKVRGNAQLK

-304 PNDME
+304 PKDMD

-327 QVAGENAEK
+327 QVAGEDAEK
-336 KIINHGNLTLIDS
+336 KIINYGNLTLIDS
-349 GTGSTLSIPIEN
+349 GTGSTLNIPIEN
-361 NGTLNANGGTVT
+361 YGTLNANGGTVT

-650 DSPAD
+650 WTEAGKPAPAAVMAEDATDEQKALTWAVESQLISADKPAD
-655 DISPLT
+655 ASV
-661 GRELVARKVKALSIM
+661 GRWEVIRGWNRVKEM
-676 AGSYGEKQRAEFN
+676 K
-689 VVNDIPAM
+689 
-697 RKLFAEWDTPIVQNP
+697 
-712 FELGKQVMYPGAA
+712 
-725 IENDFGWA
+725 
-733 KLHPVVEG
+733 
-741 YKNYHKMPYDRA
+741 
-753 SWDLLSVVYLLHP
+753 
-766 EYFTESEPGTVAV
+766 
-779 DDKGF
+779 
-784 TNFTPG
+784 
-790 PDGRHRWLTAT
+790 
-801 PEQLT
+801 
-806 RLRDCI
+806 
-812 VRTTTRAPK
+812 
-821 HTEL
+821 

>member
-1 MSGNIT
+1 MSGDIT
-7 LTDTLSINNKKLSID
+7 LTDTLSINHKKLSID
-22 LNGHT
+22 LSGHT

-39 SNDGTLEIK
+39 NGGTLEIK
-48 DSVGKG
+48 DSVGNG

-69 YMEGSGSALTIS
+69 YMGGSGSALTIS

-205 VQLHVNN
+205 VQLRVNN

-221 RGTITGTENAE
+221 RGTITGTGNAE
-232 FTGTVVNESVGKIV
+232 FTGTVVNESAGKIE
-246 SGKFER
+246 SGKFKR
-252 IEDASATGVCNE
+252 IEDASTAGVRNA

-269 YVKLIGHRW
+269 YVKLIGYSW

-304 PNDME
+304 PNGIPPNGLD

-327 QVAGENAEK
+327 QVAGENAEN
-336 KIINHGNLTLIDS
+336 KIINYGNLTLIDS
-349 GTGSTLSIPIEN
+349 GTGGTLNIPIEN
-361 NGTLNANGGTVT
+361 YGTLNANGGTVT

-422 TFSGKVKNNG
+422 TFSGEVTNNGAINDGTFSGKVTNNG

-438 FIGAVTNEKTGVIS
+438 FTGAVTNEQTGVIS

-560 AKLDVNVKEN
+560 AKLDVNIKEN
-570 PLTFKMPAQAVT
+570 PLTFKMPAHAVT

-650 DSPAD
+650 WTEAGKPAPAAVMAEDATDEQKALTWAVESQLISADKPAD
-655 DISPLT
+655 ASV
-661 GRELVARKVKALSIM
+661 GRWEVIRGWNRVKEM
-676 AGSYGEKQRAEFN
+676 K
-689 VVNDIPAM
+689 
-697 RKLFAEWDTPIVQNP
+697 
-712 FELGKQVMYPGAA
+712 
-725 IENDFGWA
+725 
-733 KLHPVVEG
+733 
-741 YKNYHKMPYDRA
+741 
-753 SWDLLSVVYLLHP
+753 
-766 EYFTESEPGTVAV
+766 
-779 DDKGF
+779 
-784 TNFTPG
+784 
-790 PDGRHRWLTAT
+790 
-801 PEQLT
+801 
-806 RLRDCI
+806 
-812 VRTTTRAPK
+812 
-821 HTEL
+821 

>member
-7 LTDTLSINNKKLSID
+7 LTGTLSINNKKLSID

-27 ITAAN
+27 IAAAN

-39 SNDGTLEIK
+39 SNGGTLEIK
-48 DSVGKG
+48 DSVGNG

-94 GGVYMSD
+94 GGVYMSG

-115 APEGAGVKMYPD
+115 ASEGAGVKMYPD

-156 TSKFIMSGGT
+156 TSKFTMSGGT

-221 RGTITGTENAE
+221 RGTIIGTGNAE
-232 FTGTVVNESVGKIV
+232 FTGTVVNESAGMIK
-246 SGKFER
+246 SGKFKR
-252 IEDASATGVCNE
+252 IEDASTAGVCNE

-269 YVKLIGHRW
+269 YVKLIGYSW

-304 PNDME
+304 PYGIPPYAMD

-336 KIINHGNLTLIDS
+336 KIINYGNLTLIDS
-349 GTGSTLSIPIEN
+349 GTGGTLNIPIEN
-361 NGTLNANGGTVT
+361 DGTLNANGGTVT

-408 FSGEVTNNGAINDG
+408 FSGEVTNNGAIENG
-422 TFSGKVKNNG
+422 TFSGKVTNNG

-438 FIGAVTNEKTGVIS
+438 FTGAVTNEKAGVIS

-480 NKDNDKKEDTEPV
+480 NKDNDKKEDT
-493 APVVKRYDLT
+493 YDLT

-650 DSPAD
+650 WTEAGKPAPAAVMAEDATDEQKALTWAVESQLISADKPAD
-655 DISPLT
+655 ASV
-661 GRELVARKVKALSIM
+661 GRWEVIRGWNRVKEM
-676 AGSYGEKQRAEFN
+676 K
-689 VVNDIPAM
+689 
-697 RKLFAEWDTPIVQNP
+697 
-712 FELGKQVMYPGAA
+712 
-725 IENDFGWA
+725 
-733 KLHPVVEG
+733 
-741 YKNYHKMPYDRA
+741 
-753 SWDLLSVVYLLHP
+753 
-766 EYFTESEPGTVAV
+766 
-779 DDKGF
+779 
-784 TNFTPG
+784 
-790 PDGRHRWLTAT
+790 
-801 PEQLT
+801 
-806 RLRDCI
+806 
-812 VRTTTRAPK
+812 
-821 HTEL
+821 

>member
-7 LTDTLSINNKKLSID
+7 LTGTLSINNKKLSID

-27 ITAAN
+27 IAAAN

-39 SNDGTLEIK
+39 SNGGTLEIK
-48 DSVGKG
+48 DSVGNG
-54 IIQGNGTVTGHGGAI
+54 IIQGNGTVTGSGGAI

-94 GGVYMSD
+94 GGVYMRD

-115 APEGAGVKMYPD
+115 ASEGAGVKMYPD

-156 TSKFIMSGGT
+156 TSKFTMSGGT

-221 RGTITGTENAE
+221 RGTIIGTGNAE
-232 FTGTVVNESVGKIV
+232 FTGTVVNESAGMIK
-246 SGKFER
+246 SGKFKR
-252 IEDASATGVCNE
+252 IEDASTAGVCNE

-269 YVKLIGHRW
+269 YVKLIGYSW

-304 PNDME
+304 PYGIPPYAMD

-336 KIINHGNLTLIDS
+336 KIINYGNLTLIDS
-349 GTGSTLSIPIEN
+349 GTGGTLNIPIEN
-361 NGTLNANGGTVT
+361 DGTLNANGGTVT

-422 TFSGKVKNNG
+422 TFSGKVTNNG

-438 FIGAVTNEKTGVIS
+438 FTGAVTNEKAGVIS

-465 GTLPPKPGDNKPDDT
+465 GTLPPKPGDNKPGDNKPGDNKPGDNKPGDNKPDDT
-480 NKDNDKKEDTEPV
+480 NKDNDKKEDT
-493 APVVKRYDLT
+493 YDLT

-650 DSPAD
+650 WTEAGKPAPAAVMAEDATDEQKALTWAVESQLISADKPAD
-655 DISPLT
+655 ASV
-661 GRELVARKVKALSIM
+661 GRWEVIRGWNRVKEM
-676 AGSYGEKQRAEFN
+676 K
-689 VVNDIPAM
+689 
-697 RKLFAEWDTPIVQNP
+697 
-712 FELGKQVMYPGAA
+712 
-725 IENDFGWA
+725 
-733 KLHPVVEG
+733 
-741 YKNYHKMPYDRA
+741 
-753 SWDLLSVVYLLHP
+753 
-766 EYFTESEPGTVAV
+766 
-779 DDKGF
+779 
-784 TNFTPG
+784 
-790 PDGRHRWLTAT
+790 
-801 PEQLT
+801 
-806 RLRDCI
+806 
-812 VRTTTRAPK
+812 
-821 HTEL
+821 

>member
-1 MSGNIT
+1 
-7 LTDTLSINNKKLSID
+7 
-22 LNGHT
+22 
-27 ITAAN
+27 
-32 NQRAFNI
+32 
-39 SNDGTLEIK
+39 
-48 DSVGKG
+48 
-54 IIQGNGTVTGHGGAI
+54 
-69 YMEGSGSALTIS
+69 MEGSGSALTIS

-94 GGVYMSD
+94 GGVYMRD

-134 TMSDSAEIKNCSNDG
+134 TMSGSAEIKNCSNDG

-178 ARSNT
+178 SGSNT
-183 EILLSGGTI
+183 EILLSGGTN
-192 TNSERYDMVIHTG
+192 TNSESYDMVIHKG

-221 RGTITGTENAE
+221 RGTITGTGNAE

-246 SGKFER
+246 SGKFKR
-252 IEDASATGVCNE
+252 IEDASTAGVCNE

-269 YVKLIGHRW
+269 YVKLIGHSW
-278 PDEST
+278 PDKST
-283 LKAIQDKAHGNAQLK
+283 LRAIQDKAHGNAQLK
-298 FLSYVT
+298 FMSYVT

-349 GTGSTLSIPIEN
+349 GTGSTLNIPIEN

-398 ESDGKIENGT
+398 ESNGKIENGT

-422 TFSGKVKNNG
+422 TFSGNVTNNG

-438 FIGAVTNEKTGVIS
+438 FTGAVTNEQTGVIS

-480 NKDNDKKEDTEPV
+480 NKDNE
-493 APVVKRYDLT
+493 RYDLT

-570 PLTFKMPAQAVT
+570 PLTFTMPDKAVT
-582 IEAMTQDA
+582 IEAMTRDA
-590 TIESEGPGVLGTA
+590 TIEDDGPDILGTA
-603 AMIGVAGAGTAVLG
+603 AMIGVGVAGTAVLG
-617 YTGYMIGTEL
+617 YTGYMIGAEL

-650 DSPAD
+650 WTEAGKPAPAAVMAEDATDEQKALTWAVESQLISADKPAD
-655 DISPLT
+655 ASV
-661 GRELVARKVKALSIM
+661 GRWEVIRGWNRVKEM
-676 AGSYGEKQRAEFN
+676 K
-689 VVNDIPAM
+689 
-697 RKLFAEWDTPIVQNP
+697 
-712 FELGKQVMYPGAA
+712 
-725 IENDFGWA
+725 
-733 KLHPVVEG
+733 
-741 YKNYHKMPYDRA
+741 
-753 SWDLLSVVYLLHP
+753 
-766 EYFTESEPGTVAV
+766 
-779 DDKGF
+779 
-784 TNFTPG
+784 
-790 PDGRHRWLTAT
+790 
-801 PEQLT
+801 
-806 RLRDCI
+806 
-812 VRTTTRAPK
+812 
-821 HTEL
+821 

>member
-1 MSGNIT
+1 MKKRLISMALAVSMAVSIMPAPALATVGGGGTTLGDDAITQSDATGGTSSGTATSVSDLTGLTAAAKNGGNVQLSGNIT

-39 SNDGTLEIK
+39 NGGTLEIK
-48 DSVGKG
+48 DSVGNG

-94 GGVYMSD
+94 GGVYMSG

-115 APEGAGVKMYPD
+115 ASEGAGVKMYPD

-178 ARSNT
+178 AYSNT

-192 TNSERYDMVIHTG
+192 TNSERYDMVILQG

-212 ATVSGKIQN
+212 ATVSGKIRN
-221 RGTITGTENAE
+221 LGTITGEGSAE
-232 FTGTVVNESVGKIV
+232 FTGTVVNESKGTIK

-252 IEDASATGVCNE
+252 IEDASAAGVCNA

-298 FLSYVT
+298 FSSQVT
-304 PNDME
+304 PDDME
-309 NTLTIPEGVT
+309 NTLTIPEDVT

-349 GTGSTLSIPIEN
+349 GTGSTLNIPIEN

-422 TFSGKVKNNG
+422 TFSGNVTNNG

-438 FIGAVTNEKTGVIS
+438 FTGDVTNEQTGVIS

-465 GTLPPKPGDNKPDDT
+465 GTLPPKPGDNKPGENKPGDNKPDDT
-480 NKDNDKKEDTEPV
+480 NKDNDKKEDT
-493 APVVKRYDLT
+493 YDLT

-650 DSPAD
+650 WTEAGKPAPAAVMAEDATDEQKALTWAVESQLISVDKPAD
-655 DISPLT
+655 ASV
-661 GRELVARKVKALSIM
+661 GRWEVIRGWNRVKEM
-676 AGSYGEKQRAEFN
+676 K
-689 VVNDIPAM
+689 
-697 RKLFAEWDTPIVQNP
+697 
-712 FELGKQVMYPGAA
+712 
-725 IENDFGWA
+725 
-733 KLHPVVEG
+733 
-741 YKNYHKMPYDRA
+741 
-753 SWDLLSVVYLLHP
+753 
-766 EYFTESEPGTVAV
+766 
-779 DDKGF
+779 
-784 TNFTPG
+784 
-790 PDGRHRWLTAT
+790 
-801 PEQLT
+801 
-806 RLRDCI
+806 
-812 VRTTTRAPK
+812 
-821 HTEL
+821 

>member
-1 MSGNIT
+1 MGGNIT
-7 LTDTLSINNKKLSID
+7 LTGTLSINNKKLSID

-39 SNDGTLEIK
+39 NGGTLEIK
-48 DSVGKG
+48 DSVGNG
-54 IIQGNGTVTGHGGAI
+54 IIQGNGTVTGSGGAI
-69 YMEGSGSALTIS
+69 HMEGSGSALTIS

-115 APEGAGVKMYPD
+115 ASEGAGVKMYPG

-134 TMSDSAEIKNCSNDG
+134 TMSGSAEIKNCSNDG

-156 TSKFIMSGGT
+156 TSKFIMNGGT

-178 ARSNT
+178 SGSNT

-192 TNSERYDMVIHTG
+192 TNSEDYDMVIHRNVTL
-205 VQLHVNN
+205 QVNS
-212 ATVSGKIQN
+212 ATVSGKIRN
-221 RGTITGTENAE
+221 FGTITGTGSAE
-232 FTGTVVNESVGKIV
+232 FTGTVVNESAGKIE
-246 SGKFER
+246 SGKFKR
-252 IEDASATGVCNE
+252 IEDASAAGVRNA

-269 YVKLIGHRW
+269 YVKLIGHSW
-278 PDEST
+278 PNEST
-283 LKAIQDKAHGNAQLK
+283 LRAIQDKAHGNAQLK

-304 PNDME
+304 PDDME
-309 NTLTIPEGVT
+309 NTLTIPEDVT

-349 GTGSTLSIPIEN
+349 GTGSTLNIPIEN

-408 FSGEVTNNGAINDG
+408 FSGEVTNNGAIENG
-422 TFSGKVKNNG
+422 TFSGKVTNNG

-438 FIGAVTNEKTGVIS
+438 FTGAVTNEQTGVIS

-465 GTLPPKPGDNKPDDT
+465 GTLPPKPGDNKPGDNKPGDNKPGDNKPDDT
-480 NKDNDKKEDTEPV
+480 NKDNDKKEDT
-493 APVVKRYDLT
+493 YDLT

-650 DSPAD
+650 WTEAGKPAPAAVMAEDATDEQKALTWAVESQLISADKPAD
-655 DISPLT
+655 ASV
-661 GRELVARKVKALSIM
+661 GRWEVIRGWNRVKEM
-676 AGSYGEKQRAEFN
+676 K
-689 VVNDIPAM
+689 
-697 RKLFAEWDTPIVQNP
+697 
-712 FELGKQVMYPGAA
+712 
-725 IENDFGWA
+725 
-733 KLHPVVEG
+733 
-741 YKNYHKMPYDRA
+741 
-753 SWDLLSVVYLLHP
+753 
-766 EYFTESEPGTVAV
+766 
-779 DDKGF
+779 
-784 TNFTPG
+784 
-790 PDGRHRWLTAT
+790 
-801 PEQLT
+801 
-806 RLRDCI
+806 
-812 VRTTTRAPK
+812 
-821 HTEL
+821 

>member
-1 MSGNIT
+1 MSGNIA
-7 LTDTLSINNKKLSID
+7 LTDTLSINNKNLSID

-39 SNDGTLEIK
+39 NGGTLEIK
-48 DSVGKG
+48 DSVGNG
-54 IIQGNGTVTGHGGAI
+54 IIQGNGTVTGSGGAI

-87 FTASTSG
+87 FTVSAHGGGVYMSGGTFKMTGGKIYNCSSSGTNLSG
-94 GGVYMSD
+94 GGVYMAE
-101 GTFNMTGGAIENCT
+101 GTFDMSGGSIENCT
-115 APEGAGVKMYPD
+115 AHEGAGVEVYPD
-127 SGNTCTF
+127 PGKTCIF
-134 TMSDSAEIKNCSNDG
+134 TMSGSAEIKNCSNDG
-149 VSIAWSG
+149 VSV
-156 TSKFIMSGGT
+156 TSAAGGQESEFIMNGGT
-166 IDNNKGYGLWTS
+166 IQGTKGRGVCAFEDNASITLN
-178 ARSNT
+178 
-183 EILLSGGTI
+183 GGTI
-192 TNSERYDMVIHTG
+192 KYTDPENFNVDIRSGATLTANNG
-205 VQLHVNN
+205 V
-212 ATVSGKIQN
+212 TVSGKVFN
-221 RGTITGTENAE
+221 MRGTIQGDGTAQ
-232 FTGTVVNESVGKIV
+232 FTGTVENAGTGKIE
-246 SGKFER
+246 SGIFNR
-252 IEDASATGVCNE
+252 IEDRRQGGTFGNIQCDEFVHLINTG
-264 VEYEA
+264 
-269 YVKLIGHRW
+269 W
-278 PDEST
+278 PEFNS
-283 LKAIQDKAHGNAQLK
+283 QPGSSFSLK
-298 FLSYVT
+298 FLSYVSAPT
-304 PNDME
+304 MT

-336 KIINHGNLTLIDS
+336 KIINYGNLTLIDS
-349 GTGSTLSIPIEN
+349 GTGGTLNIPIEN
-361 NGTLNANGGTVT
+361 YGTLNANGGTVT

-422 TFSGKVKNNG
+422 TFSGNVTNNG

-438 FIGAVTNEKTGVIS
+438 FTGAVTNEKTGVIS

-457 ESKLTNNG
+457 ENKLTNNG
-465 GTLPPKPGDNKPDDT
+465 GTLPPKPGDNKPGDNKPGDNKPDDT

-650 DSPAD
+650 WTEAGKPAPAAVMAEDATDEQKALTWAVESQLISVDKPAD
-655 DISPLT
+655 ASV
-661 GRELVARKVKALSIM
+661 GRWEVIRGWNRVKEM
-676 AGSYGEKQRAEFN
+676 K
-689 VVNDIPAM
+689 
-697 RKLFAEWDTPIVQNP
+697 
-712 FELGKQVMYPGAA
+712 
-725 IENDFGWA
+725 
-733 KLHPVVEG
+733 
-741 YKNYHKMPYDRA
+741 
-753 SWDLLSVVYLLHP
+753 
-766 EYFTESEPGTVAV
+766 
-779 DDKGF
+779 
-784 TNFTPG
+784 
-790 PDGRHRWLTAT
+790 
-801 PEQLT
+801 
-806 RLRDCI
+806 
-812 VRTTTRAPK
+812 
-821 HTEL
+821 

>member
-1 MSGNIT
+1 MSGNIA
-7 LTDTLSINNKKLSID
+7 LTGTLSINNKNLSID

-39 SNDGTLEIK
+39 NGGTLEIK
-48 DSVGKG
+48 DSVGNG
-54 IIQGNGTVTGHGGAI
+54 IIQGNGTVTGSGGAI

-94 GGVYMSD
+94 GGVYMRD

-134 TMSDSAEIKNCSNDG
+134 TMSDLAEIKNCSNDG

-192 TNSERYDMVIHTG
+192 TNSERYDMVIQTG

-232 FTGTVVNESVGKIV
+232 FTGTVVNESAGKIE
-246 SGKFER
+246 SGKFKR
-252 IEDASATGVCNE
+252 IEDASTAGVCNA

-269 YVKLIGHRW
+269 YVKLIGYSW

-304 PNDME
+304 PNGIPPYGMD

-336 KIINHGNLTLIDS
+336 KIINYGNLTLIDS
-349 GTGSTLSIPIEN
+349 GTGGTLNIPIEN

-438 FIGAVTNEKTGVIS
+438 FTGAVTNEKAGVIS

-465 GTLPPKPGDNKPDDT
+465 GTLPPKPGDNKPGDNKPDDT
-480 NKDNDKKEDTEPV
+480 NKDNDKKEDT
-493 APVVKRYDLT
+493 YDLT

-650 DSPAD
+650 WTEAGKPAPAAVMAEDATDEQKALTWAVESQLISADKPAD
-655 DISPLT
+655 ASV
-661 GRELVARKVKALSIM
+661 GRWEVIRGWNRVKEM
-676 AGSYGEKQRAEFN
+676 K
-689 VVNDIPAM
+689 
-697 RKLFAEWDTPIVQNP
+697 
-712 FELGKQVMYPGAA
+712 
-725 IENDFGWA
+725 
-733 KLHPVVEG
+733 
-741 YKNYHKMPYDRA
+741 
-753 SWDLLSVVYLLHP
+753 
-766 EYFTESEPGTVAV
+766 
-779 DDKGF
+779 
-784 TNFTPG
+784 
-790 PDGRHRWLTAT
+790 
-801 PEQLT
+801 
-806 RLRDCI
+806 
-812 VRTTTRAPK
+812 
-821 HTEL
+821 

>member
-39 SNDGTLEIK
+39 NGGTLEIK
-48 DSVGKG
+48 DSVGNG

-94 GGVYMSD
+94 GGVYMSG

-115 APEGAGVKMYPD
+115 ASEGAGVEMYPD

-178 ARSNT
+178 AYSNT

-192 TNSERYDMVIHTG
+192 TNSERYDMVILQG

-212 ATVSGKIQN
+212 ATVSGKIRN
-221 RGTITGTENAE
+221 LGTITGEGSAE
-232 FTGTVVNESVGKIV
+232 FTGTVVNESKGTIK

-252 IEDASATGVCNE
+252 IEDASAAGVCNA

-298 FLSYVT
+298 FSSQVT
-304 PNDME
+304 PDDME
-309 NTLTIPEGVT
+309 NTLTIPEDVT

-349 GTGSTLSIPIEN
+349 GTGSTLNIPIEN

-422 TFSGKVKNNG
+422 TFSGNVTNNG

-438 FIGAVTNEKTGVIS
+438 FTGDVTNEQTGVIS

-465 GTLPPKPGDNKPDDT
+465 GTLPPKPGDNKPGDNKPGDNKPDDT
-480 NKDNDKKEDTEPV
+480 NKDNDKKEDT
-493 APVVKRYDLT
+493 YDLT

-650 DSPAD
+650 WTEAGKPAPAAVMAEDATDEQKALTWAVESQLISVDKPAD
-655 DISPLT
+655 ASV
-661 GRELVARKVKALSIM
+661 GRWEVIRGWNRVKEM
-676 AGSYGEKQRAEFN
+676 K
-689 VVNDIPAM
+689 
-697 RKLFAEWDTPIVQNP
+697 
-712 FELGKQVMYPGAA
+712 
-725 IENDFGWA
+725 
-733 KLHPVVEG
+733 
-741 YKNYHKMPYDRA
+741 
-753 SWDLLSVVYLLHP
+753 
-766 EYFTESEPGTVAV
+766 
-779 DDKGF
+779 
-784 TNFTPG
+784 
-790 PDGRHRWLTAT
+790 
-801 PEQLT
+801 
-806 RLRDCI
+806 
-812 VRTTTRAPK
+812 
-821 HTEL
+821 

>member
-1 MSGNIT
+1 MSGDIT
-7 LTDTLSINNKKLSID
+7 LTGTLSINNKELSID

-39 SNDGTLEIK
+39 NGGTLEIK
-48 DSVGKG
+48 DSVGNG
-54 IIQGNGTVTGHGGAI
+54 IIQGNGTVTGSGGAI

-87 FTASTSG
+87 FTVSAHG
-94 GGVYMSD
+94 GGVYMSG
-101 GTFNMTGGAIENCT
+101 GTFTMTGGKIYNCSSSDTYLSGGGVFMAEGTFDMSGGSIENCT
-115 APEGAGVKMYPD
+115 AHEGAGVKMYPD
-127 SGNTCTF
+127 SENTTCTF
-134 TMSDSAEIKNCSNDG
+134 TMSGSAEIKNCSNDG

-178 ARSNT
+178 SGSNT
-183 EILLSGGTI
+183 EITLSGGTI
-192 TNSERYDMVIHTG
+192 TNSESYDMVIHKG
-205 VQLHVNN
+205 VQLRVND

-269 YVKLIGHRW
+269 YVKLIGFSW

-283 LKAIQDKAHGNAQLK
+283 LRAIQDKAHGNAQLK

-304 PNDME
+304 PKDME
-309 NTLTIPEGVT
+309 NTLTIPEDVT

-327 QVAGENAEK
+327 QVAGKDAEK

-422 TFSGKVKNNG
+422 TFSGKVTNNG

-438 FIGAVTNEKTGVIS
+438 FTGAVTNEQTGVIS

-480 NKDNDKKEDTEPV
+480 NKDNE
-493 APVVKRYDLT
+493 RYDLT

-650 DSPAD
+650 WTEAGKPAPAAVMAEDATDEQKALTWAVESQLISADKPAD
-655 DISPLT
+655 ASV
-661 GRELVARKVKALSIM
+661 GRWEVIRGWNRVKEM
-676 AGSYGEKQRAEFN
+676 K
-689 VVNDIPAM
+689 
-697 RKLFAEWDTPIVQNP
+697 
-712 FELGKQVMYPGAA
+712 
-725 IENDFGWA
+725 
-733 KLHPVVEG
+733 
-741 YKNYHKMPYDRA
+741 
-753 SWDLLSVVYLLHP
+753 
-766 EYFTESEPGTVAV
+766 
-779 DDKGF
+779 
-784 TNFTPG
+784 
-790 PDGRHRWLTAT
+790 
-801 PEQLT
+801 
-806 RLRDCI
+806 
-812 VRTTTRAPK
+812 
-821 HTEL
+821 

>member
-1 MSGNIT
+1 MKKRLISMALAVSMAVSIMPAPALATVGGGGTTLGDDAITQSDATGGTSSGTATSVSDLTGLTAAAKNGGNVQLSGNIT

-39 SNDGTLEIK
+39 NGGTLEIK
-48 DSVGKG
+48 DSVGNG

-94 GGVYMSD
+94 GGVYMSG

-115 APEGAGVKMYPD
+115 ASEGAGVKMYPD

-178 ARSNT
+178 AYSNT

-192 TNSERYDMVIHTG
+192 TNSERYDMVILQG

-212 ATVSGKIQN
+212 ATVSGKIRN
-221 RGTITGTENAE
+221 LGTITGEGSAE
-232 FTGTVVNESVGKIV
+232 FTGTVVNESKGTIK

-252 IEDASATGVCNE
+252 IEDASAAGVCNA

-298 FLSYVT
+298 FSSQVT
-304 PNDME
+304 PDDME
-309 NTLTIPEGVT
+309 NTLTIPEDVT

-349 GTGSTLSIPIEN
+349 GTGSTLNIPIEN

-422 TFSGKVKNNG
+422 TFSGNVTNNG

-438 FIGAVTNEKTGVIS
+438 FTGDVTNEQTGVIS

-465 GTLPPKPGDNKPDDT
+465 GTLPPKPGDNKPGDNKPGDNKPDDT
-480 NKDNDKKEDTEPV
+480 NKDNDKKEDT
-493 APVVKRYDLT
+493 YDLT

-650 DSPAD
+650 WTEAGKPAPAAVMAEDATDEQKALTWAVESQLISVDKPAD
-655 DISPLT
+655 ASV
-661 GRELVARKVKALSIM
+661 GRWEVIRGWNRVKEM
-676 AGSYGEKQRAEFN
+676 K
-689 VVNDIPAM
+689 
-697 RKLFAEWDTPIVQNP
+697 
-712 FELGKQVMYPGAA
+712 
-725 IENDFGWA
+725 
-733 KLHPVVEG
+733 
-741 YKNYHKMPYDRA
+741 
-753 SWDLLSVVYLLHP
+753 
-766 EYFTESEPGTVAV
+766 
-779 DDKGF
+779 
-784 TNFTPG
+784 
-790 PDGRHRWLTAT
+790 
-801 PEQLT
+801 
-806 RLRDCI
+806 
-812 VRTTTRAPK
+812 
-821 HTEL
+821 

>member
-1 MSGNIT
+1 MNGDIT
-7 LTDTLSINNKKLSID
+7 LTGTLSINNKKLSID

-39 SNDGTLEIK
+39 SNGGTLEIK
-48 DSVGKG
+48 DSVGEG
-54 IIQGNGTVTGHGGAI
+54 IIQGNGTVTGSGGAI
-69 YMEGSGSALTIS
+69 YMEGSGSALAIS

-87 FTASTSG
+87 FTVSAHGGGVYMSGGTFTMTGGKIYNCSSSGTNLSG
-94 GGVYMSD
+94 GGVYMAE
-101 GTFNMTGGAIENCT
+101 GTFDMSGGSIENCT
-115 APEGAGVKMYPD
+115 AHEGAGVKMYPD

-134 TMSDSAEIKNCSNDG
+134 TMSGSAEIKNCSNDG

-156 TSKFIMSGGT
+156 TSRFIMSGGT

-178 ARSNT
+178 SRSNT

-221 RGTITGTENAE
+221 RGTITGEGSAE
-232 FTGTVVNESVGKIV
+232 FTGTVVNESAGKIE
-246 SGKFER
+246 SGKFKR
-252 IEDASATGVCNE
+252 IEDASATGVCNA

-278 PDEST
+278 PNEET

-298 FLSYVT
+298 FQSYVT
-304 PNDME
+304 PDDME
-309 NTLTIPEGVT
+309 NTLTIPEDVT

-327 QVAGENAEK
+327 QVAGVNAEK
-336 KIINHGNLTLIDS
+336 KIINYGNLTLIDS
-349 GTGSTLSIPIEN
+349 GTGSTLNIPIEN
-361 NGTLNANGGTVT
+361 NGILNANGGTVT

-422 TFSGKVKNNG
+422 TFSGKVTNNGAIENGTFSGKVTNNG

-438 FIGAVTNEKTGVIS
+438 FTGAVTNEQTGVIS

-465 GTLPPKPGDNKPDDT
+465 GTLPQKPGDNKPDDT

-650 DSPAD
+650 WTEAGKPAPAAVMAEDATDEQKALTWAVESQLISADKPAD
-655 DISPLT
+655 ASV
-661 GRELVARKVKALSIM
+661 GRWEVIRGWNRVKEM
-676 AGSYGEKQRAEFN
+676 K
-689 VVNDIPAM
+689 
-697 RKLFAEWDTPIVQNP
+697 
-712 FELGKQVMYPGAA
+712 
-725 IENDFGWA
+725 
-733 KLHPVVEG
+733 
-741 YKNYHKMPYDRA
+741 
-753 SWDLLSVVYLLHP
+753 
-766 EYFTESEPGTVAV
+766 
-779 DDKGF
+779 
-784 TNFTPG
+784 
-790 PDGRHRWLTAT
+790 
-801 PEQLT
+801 
-806 RLRDCI
+806 
-812 VRTTTRAPK
+812 
-821 HTEL
+821 

>member
-1 MSGNIT
+1 MSGDIA
-7 LTDTLSINNKKLSID
+7 LTGTLSINNKKLSID

-39 SNDGTLEIK
+39 SNGGTLEIK

-178 ARSNT
+178 SGSNT
-183 EILLSGGTI
+183 EITLSGGTI
-192 TNSERYDMVIHTG
+192 TNSESYDMVIHKG
-205 VQLHVNN
+205 VQLRVND

-408 FSGEVTNNGAINDG
+408 FSGEVTNNGAIENG
-422 TFSGKVKNNG
+422 TFSGNVTNNG

-438 FIGAVTNEKTGVIS
+438 FTGAVINEKTGVIS

-480 NKDNDKKEDTEPV
+480 NKDNDKKEDT
-493 APVVKRYDLT
+493 YDLT

-650 DSPAD
+650 WTEAGKPAPAAVMAEDATDEQKALTWAVESQLISADKPAD
-655 DISPLT
+655 ASV
-661 GRELVARKVKALSIM
+661 GRWEVIRGWNRVKEM
-676 AGSYGEKQRAEFN
+676 K
-689 VVNDIPAM
+689 
-697 RKLFAEWDTPIVQNP
+697 
-712 FELGKQVMYPGAA
+712 
-725 IENDFGWA
+725 
-733 KLHPVVEG
+733 
-741 YKNYHKMPYDRA
+741 
-753 SWDLLSVVYLLHP
+753 
-766 EYFTESEPGTVAV
+766 
-779 DDKGF
+779 
-784 TNFTPG
+784 
-790 PDGRHRWLTAT
+790 
-801 PEQLT
+801 
-806 RLRDCI
+806 
-812 VRTTTRAPK
+812 
-821 HTEL
+821 

>member
-1 MSGNIT
+1 MSGDIT
-7 LTDTLSINNKKLSID
+7 LTGTLSINNKKLSID

-27 ITAAN
+27 IAAAN

-39 SNDGTLEIK
+39 SNGGTLEIK
-48 DSVGKG
+48 DSVGNG
-54 IIQGNGTVTGHGGAI
+54 IIQGNGTVTGSGGAI

-94 GGVYMSD
+94 GGVYMRD

-115 APEGAGVKMYPD
+115 ASEGAGVKMYPD

-156 TSKFIMSGGT
+156 TSKFTMSGGT

-269 YVKLIGHRW
+269 YVKLIGHSW

-283 LKAIQDKAHGNAQLK
+283 LRAIQDKAHGNAQLK

-304 PNDME
+304 PDDME

-336 KIINHGNLTLIDS
+336 KIINYGNLTLIDS
-349 GTGSTLSIPIEN
+349 GMGGTLNIPIEN

-438 FIGAVTNEKTGVIS
+438 FTGAVTNEKAGVIS

-465 GTLPPKPGDNKPDDT
+465 GTLPPKPGDNKPGDNKPDDT
-480 NKDNDKKEDTEPV
+480 NKDNDKKEDT
-493 APVVKRYDLT
+493 YDLT

-570 PLTFKMPAQAVT
+570 PLTFKMPAHAVT

-650 DSPAD
+650 WTEAGKPAPAAVMAEDATDEQKALTWAVESQLISADKPAD
-655 DISPLT
+655 ASV
-661 GRELVARKVKALSIM
+661 GRWEVIRGWNRVKEM
-676 AGSYGEKQRAEFN
+676 K
-689 VVNDIPAM
+689 
-697 RKLFAEWDTPIVQNP
+697 
-712 FELGKQVMYPGAA
+712 
-725 IENDFGWA
+725 
-733 KLHPVVEG
+733 
-741 YKNYHKMPYDRA
+741 
-753 SWDLLSVVYLLHP
+753 
-766 EYFTESEPGTVAV
+766 
-779 DDKGF
+779 
-784 TNFTPG
+784 
-790 PDGRHRWLTAT
+790 
-801 PEQLT
+801 
-806 RLRDCI
+806 
-812 VRTTTRAPK
+812 
-821 HTEL
+821 

>member
-1 MSGNIT
+1 MSGNIA
-7 LTDTLSINNKKLSID
+7 LTGTLSINNKNLSID

-39 SNDGTLEIK
+39 NGGTLEIK
-48 DSVGKG
+48 DSVGNG
-54 IIQGNGTVTGHGGAI
+54 IIQGNGTVTGSGGAI

-94 GGVYMSD
+94 GGVYMRD

-134 TMSDSAEIKNCSNDG
+134 TMSDLAEIKNCSNDG

-221 RGTITGTENAE
+221 RGTIIGTGNAE
-232 FTGTVVNESVGKIV
+232 FTGTVVNERVGEIK
-246 SGKFER
+246 SGKFKR
-252 IEDASATGVCNE
+252 IEDASTAGVYNE

-269 YVKLIGHRW
+269 YVKLIGYSW

-304 PNDME
+304 PNGIPPYGMD

-336 KIINHGNLTLIDS
+336 KIINYGNLTLIDS
-349 GTGSTLSIPIEN
+349 GTGSTLNIPIEN
-361 NGTLNANGGTVT
+361 YGTLNANGGTVT

-465 GTLPPKPGDNKPDDT
+465 GTLPPKPGDNKPGDNKPDDT
-480 NKDNDKKEDTEPV
+480 NKDNDKKEDT
-493 APVVKRYDLT
+493 YDLT

-650 DSPAD
+650 WTEAGKPAPAAVMAEDATDEQKALTWAVESQLISADKPAD
-655 DISPLT
+655 ASV
-661 GRELVARKVKALSIM
+661 GRWEVIRGWNRVKEM
-676 AGSYGEKQRAEFN
+676 K
-689 VVNDIPAM
+689 
-697 RKLFAEWDTPIVQNP
+697 
-712 FELGKQVMYPGAA
+712 
-725 IENDFGWA
+725 
-733 KLHPVVEG
+733 
-741 YKNYHKMPYDRA
+741 
-753 SWDLLSVVYLLHP
+753 
-766 EYFTESEPGTVAV
+766 
-779 DDKGF
+779 
-784 TNFTPG
+784 
-790 PDGRHRWLTAT
+790 
-801 PEQLT
+801 
-806 RLRDCI
+806 
-812 VRTTTRAPK
+812 
-821 HTEL
+821 

>member
-7 LTDTLSINNKKLSID
+7 LTDTLSINHKKLSID

-94 GGVYMSD
+94 GGVYMSG
-101 GTFNMTGGAIENCT
+101 GTFNMTGGAIEKCT
-115 APEGAGVKMYPD
+115 ASEGAGVKMYPD

-178 ARSNT
+178 AYSNT

-192 TNSERYDMVIHTG
+192 TNSERYDMVILQG

-212 ATVSGKIQN
+212 ATVSGKIRN
-221 RGTITGTENAE
+221 LGTITGEGSAE
-232 FTGTVVNESVGKIV
+232 FTGTVVNESKGTIK

-252 IEDASATGVCNE
+252 IEDASAAGVCNA

-298 FLSYVT
+298 FSSQVT
-304 PNDME
+304 PDDME
-309 NTLTIPEGVT
+309 NTLTIPEDVT

-349 GTGSTLSIPIEN
+349 GTGSTLNIPIEN

-422 TFSGKVKNNG
+422 TFSGNVTNNG

-438 FIGAVTNEKTGVIS
+438 FTGDVTNEQTGVIS

-480 NKDNDKKEDTEPV
+480 NKDNDKKEDT
-493 APVVKRYDLT
+493 YDLT

-650 DSPAD
+650 WTEAGKPAPAAVMAEDATDEQKALTWAVESQLISVDKPAD
-655 DISPLT
+655 ASV
-661 GRELVARKVKALSIM
+661 GRWEVIRGWNRVKEM
-676 AGSYGEKQRAEFN
+676 K
-689 VVNDIPAM
+689 
-697 RKLFAEWDTPIVQNP
+697 
-712 FELGKQVMYPGAA
+712 
-725 IENDFGWA
+725 
-733 KLHPVVEG
+733 
-741 YKNYHKMPYDRA
+741 
-753 SWDLLSVVYLLHP
+753 
-766 EYFTESEPGTVAV
+766 
-779 DDKGF
+779 
-784 TNFTPG
+784 
-790 PDGRHRWLTAT
+790 
-801 PEQLT
+801 
-806 RLRDCI
+806 
-812 VRTTTRAPK
+812 
-821 HTEL
+821 

>member
-1 MSGNIT
+1 MKKRLISMALAVSMAVSIMPAPALATVGGGGTTLGDDAIT
-7 LTDTLSINNKKLSID
+7 LSDATGGTSSGTATLVSDLTGLTDAATNGGNVQLSGDIMLTGTLSINNKNLSID
-22 LNGHT
+22 LNGYT

-39 SNDGTLEIK
+39 SNGGTLEIK

-54 IIQGNGTVTGHGGAI
+54 IIQGNGTVTGRGGAI

-87 FTASTSG
+87 FTVSAHGGGVYMSGGTFTMTGGKIYNCSSSGTNLSG
-94 GGVYMSD
+94 GGVYMAE
-101 GTFNMTGGAIENCT
+101 GTFDMSGGSIENCT
-115 APEGAGVKMYPD
+115 AHEGAGVEMYPD
-127 SGNTCTF
+127 SENTTCTF
-134 TMSDSAEIKNCSNDG
+134 TMRDSAEIKNCSNNG
-149 VSIAWSG
+149 VSIAQWG

-166 IDNNKGYGLWTS
+166 IDNNKGYGLWT
-178 ARSNT
+178 ANRRDTGNT

-192 TNSERYDMVIHTG
+192 TNSESYDMVILQG

-221 RGTITGTENAE
+221 RGTITGTGNAE
-232 FTGTVVNESVGKIV
+232 FTGTVVNERVGKIE
-246 SGKFER
+246 SGKFKR
-252 IEDASATGVCNE
+252 IEDASNAGVCNE

-269 YVKLIGHRW
+269 YVKLIGYRW

-283 LKAIQDKAHGNAQLK
+283 LRAIQDKAHGNAQLK

-304 PNDME
+304 PNGME

-373 GEVTNKGTITTTGEK
+373 GEVTNKGTITMTGEK

-422 TFSGKVKNNG
+422 TFSGKVTNNG

-438 FIGAVTNEKTGVIS
+438 FTGAVTNEKTGVIS

-480 NKDNDKKEDTEPV
+480 NKDNDKKEDT
-493 APVVKRYDLT
+493 YDLT

-570 PLTFKMPAQAVT
+570 PLTFTMPAQAVT

-650 DSPAD
+650 WTEAGKPAPAAVMAEDATDEQKALTWAVESQLISADKPAD
-655 DISPLT
+655 ASV
-661 GRELVARKVKALSIM
+661 GRWEVIRGWNRVKEM
-676 AGSYGEKQRAEFN
+676 K
-689 VVNDIPAM
+689 
-697 RKLFAEWDTPIVQNP
+697 
-712 FELGKQVMYPGAA
+712 
-725 IENDFGWA
+725 
-733 KLHPVVEG
+733 
-741 YKNYHKMPYDRA
+741 
-753 SWDLLSVVYLLHP
+753 
-766 EYFTESEPGTVAV
+766 
-779 DDKGF
+779 
-784 TNFTPG
+784 
-790 PDGRHRWLTAT
+790 
-801 PEQLT
+801 
-806 RLRDCI
+806 
-812 VRTTTRAPK
+812 
-821 HTEL
+821 

>member
-1 MSGNIT
+1 MKKRLISMALAVSMAVSIMPAPALATVGGGGKTSGDDAITLSDATGGTSSGTATSVSDLTGLTAAATNGGNVQLSDDIT
-7 LTDTLSINNKKLSID
+7 LTGTLSINNKKLSID

-48 DSVGKG
+48 DSVGNG

-94 GGVYMSD
+94 GGVYMSG

-115 APEGAGVKMYPD
+115 ASEGAGVKMYPD

-178 ARSNT
+178 AGSNT

-205 VQLHVNN
+205 VQLRVND

-221 RGTITGTENAE
+221 RGTITGTGNAE
-232 FTGTVVNESVGKIV
+232 FTGTVVNESAGKIE
-246 SGKFER
+246 SGKFKR
-252 IEDASATGVCNE
+252 IEDASTAGVRNA

-269 YVKLIGHRW
+269 YVKLIGHSW
-278 PDEST
+278 PNEST
-283 LKAIQDKAHGNAQLK
+283 LRAIQDKAHGNVQLK

-304 PNDME
+304 PDDME
-309 NTLTIPEGVT
+309 NTLTIPEDVT

-327 QVAGENAEK
+327 QVAGENAE
-336 KIINHGNLTLIDS
+336 IINHGNLTLIDS
-349 GTGSTLSIPIEN
+349 GTGGTLNIPIEN

-408 FSGEVTNNGAINDG
+408 FSGEVTNNGAIENG
-422 TFSGKVKNNG
+422 TFSGKVTNNG

-438 FIGAVTNEKTGVIS
+438 FTGAVTNEQTGVIS

-465 GTLPPKPGDNKPDDT
+465 GTLPPKPGDNKPGDNKPDDT
-480 NKDNDKKEDTEPV
+480 NKDNDKKEDT
-493 APVVKRYDLT
+493 YDLT

-650 DSPAD
+650 WTEAGKPAPAAVMAEDATDEQKALTWAVESQLISADKPAD
-655 DISPLT
+655 ASV
-661 GRELVARKVKALSIM
+661 GRWEVIRGWNRVKEM
-676 AGSYGEKQRAEFN
+676 K
-689 VVNDIPAM
+689 
-697 RKLFAEWDTPIVQNP
+697 
-712 FELGKQVMYPGAA
+712 
-725 IENDFGWA
+725 
-733 KLHPVVEG
+733 
-741 YKNYHKMPYDRA
+741 
-753 SWDLLSVVYLLHP
+753 
-766 EYFTESEPGTVAV
+766 
-779 DDKGF
+779 
-784 TNFTPG
+784 
-790 PDGRHRWLTAT
+790 
-801 PEQLT
+801 
-806 RLRDCI
+806 
-812 VRTTTRAPK
+812 
-821 HTEL
+821 

>member
-1 MSGNIT
+1 MKKRLISMALAVSMAVSIMPAPALATVGGGGTTLGDDAITLSDATGGTSSGTATSVSDLTGLTAAATNGGNVQLSGDIT
-7 LTDTLSINNKKLSID
+7 LTGTLSINNKKLSID

-39 SNDGTLEIK
+39 SNGGTLEIK
-48 DSVGKG
+48 DSVGNG
-54 IIQGNGTVTGHGGAI
+54 IIQGNGTVTGSGGAI

-87 FTASTSG
+87 FTASISG
-94 GGVYMSD
+94 GGVYMRD

-149 VSIAWSG
+149 VSIASSG
-156 TSKFIMSGGT
+156 TSKFTMSGGT

-178 ARSNT
+178 AGSNT
-183 EILLSGGTI
+183 EITLSGGTI

-221 RGTITGTENAE
+221 RGTITGPENAE
-232 FTGTVVNESVGKIV
+232 FTGTVVNESAGKIE
-246 SGKFER
+246 SGKFKR
-252 IEDASATGVCNE
+252 IEDASTAGVCNA

-269 YVKLIGHRW
+269 YVKLIGHSW

-283 LKAIQDKAHGNAQLK
+283 LRAIQDKAHGNAQLK
-298 FLSYVT
+298 FLSYVA
-304 PNDME
+304 PNAMT

-408 FSGEVTNNGAINDG
+408 FSGEVTNNGAIENG
-422 TFSGKVKNNG
+422 TFSGNVTNNG

-438 FIGAVTNEKTGVIS
+438 FTGAVINEKTGVIS

-465 GTLPPKPGDNKPDDT
+465 GTLPPKPGDNKPGDNKPDDT
-480 NKDNDKKEDTEPV
+480 NKDNDKKEDT
-493 APVVKRYDLT
+493 YDLT

-650 DSPAD
+650 WTEAGKPAPAAVMAEDATDEQKALTWAVESQLISADKPAD
-655 DISPLT
+655 ASV
-661 GRELVARKVKALSIM
+661 GRWEVIRGWNRVKEM
-676 AGSYGEKQRAEFN
+676 K
-689 VVNDIPAM
+689 
-697 RKLFAEWDTPIVQNP
+697 
-712 FELGKQVMYPGAA
+712 
-725 IENDFGWA
+725 
-733 KLHPVVEG
+733 
-741 YKNYHKMPYDRA
+741 
-753 SWDLLSVVYLLHP
+753 
-766 EYFTESEPGTVAV
+766 
-779 DDKGF
+779 
-784 TNFTPG
+784 
-790 PDGRHRWLTAT
+790 
-801 PEQLT
+801 
-806 RLRDCI
+806 
-812 VRTTTRAPK
+812 
-821 HTEL
+821 

>member
-1 MSGNIT
+1 MSGDIT
-7 LTDTLSINNKKLSID
+7 LTGTLSINNKELSID

-39 SNDGTLEIK
+39 NGGTLEIK
-48 DSVGKG
+48 DSVG
-54 IIQGNGTVTGHGGAI
+54 NGTVTGRGGAI

-87 FTASTSG
+87 FTVSKHGGGVYMSGGTFTMTGGKIYNCSSSGTDLSG
-94 GGVYMSD
+94 GGVYMAE
-101 GTFNMTGGAIENCT
+101 GTFDMSGGSIENCT
-115 APEGAGVKMYPD
+115 AHEGAGVKMYPD
-127 SGNTCTF
+127 SENTTCTF
-134 TMSDSAEIKNCSNDG
+134 TMSGSAEIKNCSNDG

-178 ARSNT
+178 SRSNT

-192 TNSERYDMVIHTG
+192 ANNEDYDMVIHRKVTL
-205 VQLHVNN
+205 QVNS
-212 ATVSGKIQN
+212 ATVSGKIRN
-221 RGTITGTENAE
+221 FGTITGEGSAE
-232 FTGTVVNESVGKIV
+232 FTGTVVNESAGEIK
-246 SGKFER
+246 SGKFKR
-252 IEDASATGVCNE
+252 IEDASPAGVRNE

-269 YVKLIGHRW
+269 YVKLIDYSW

-283 LKAIQDKAHGNAQLK
+283 LRAIQDKAHGNAQLK

-304 PNDME
+304 PNGME

-336 KIINHGNLTLIDS
+336 KIINYGNLTLIDS
-349 GTGSTLSIPIEN
+349 GTGSTLNIPIEN
-361 NGTLNANGGTVT
+361 YGTLNANGGTVT

-422 TFSGKVKNNG
+422 TFSGKVTNNG

-438 FIGAVTNEKTGVIS
+438 FTGAVTNEQTGVIS

-570 PLTFKMPAQAVT
+570 PLTFRMPAQAVT

-650 DSPAD
+650 WTEAGKPAPAAVMAEDATDEQKALTWAVESQLISADKPAD
-655 DISPLT
+655 ASV
-661 GRELVARKVKALSIM
+661 GRWEVIRGWNRVKEM
-676 AGSYGEKQRAEFN
+676 K
-689 VVNDIPAM
+689 
-697 RKLFAEWDTPIVQNP
+697 
-712 FELGKQVMYPGAA
+712 
-725 IENDFGWA
+725 
-733 KLHPVVEG
+733 
-741 YKNYHKMPYDRA
+741 
-753 SWDLLSVVYLLHP
+753 
-766 EYFTESEPGTVAV
+766 
-779 DDKGF
+779 
-784 TNFTPG
+784 
-790 PDGRHRWLTAT
+790 
-801 PEQLT
+801 
-806 RLRDCI
+806 
-812 VRTTTRAPK
+812 
-821 HTEL
+821 

>member
-1 MSGNIT
+1 MKKRLISMALAVSMAVSIMPAPALATVGGGTTPGDDAITLSDATGGTSSGTATSVSDLTGLTDAARNGGNVQLSGDIT
-7 LTDTLSINNKKLSID
+7 LTGTLSINNKKLSID

-39 SNDGTLEIK
+39 SNGGTLEIK

-156 TSKFIMSGGT
+156 TSKFTMSGGT
-166 IDNNKGYGLWTS
+166 IDNNKRYGLWTS

-183 EILLSGGTI
+183 EITLSGGTI
-192 TNSERYDMVIHTG
+192 TNSESYDMVIHTG

-232 FTGTVVNESVGKIV
+232 FTGTVVNESVGKIE
-246 SGKFER
+246 SGKFKR
-252 IEDASATGVCNE
+252 IEDASTAGVSNA

-298 FLSYVT
+298 FQSYVT
-304 PNDME
+304 PDDME
-309 NTLTIPEGVT
+309 NTLTIPEDVT

-327 QVAGENAEK
+327 QVAGEDAEK

-408 FSGEVTNNGAINDG
+408 FSGKVT
-422 TFSGKVKNNG
+422 NNG

-438 FIGAVTNEKTGVIS
+438 FTGAVTNEQTGVIS

-465 GTLPPKPGDNKPDDT
+465 GTLPPKPGDNKPGDNKPDDT
-480 NKDNDKKEDTEPV
+480 NKDNDKKEDT
-493 APVVKRYDLT
+493 YDLT

-570 PLTFKMPAQAVT
+570 PLTFTMPAQAVT

-627 YLNTVL
+627 YLNNVL

-650 DSPAD
+650 WTEAGKPAPAAVMAEDATDEQKALTWAVESQLISADKPAD
-655 DISPLT
+655 ASV
-661 GRELVARKVKALSIM
+661 GRWEVIRGWNRVKEM
-676 AGSYGEKQRAEFN
+676 K
-689 VVNDIPAM
+689 
-697 RKLFAEWDTPIVQNP
+697 
-712 FELGKQVMYPGAA
+712 
-725 IENDFGWA
+725 
-733 KLHPVVEG
+733 
-741 YKNYHKMPYDRA
+741 
-753 SWDLLSVVYLLHP
+753 
-766 EYFTESEPGTVAV
+766 
-779 DDKGF
+779 
-784 TNFTPG
+784 
-790 PDGRHRWLTAT
+790 
-801 PEQLT
+801 
-806 RLRDCI
+806 
-812 VRTTTRAPK
+812 
-821 HTEL
+821 